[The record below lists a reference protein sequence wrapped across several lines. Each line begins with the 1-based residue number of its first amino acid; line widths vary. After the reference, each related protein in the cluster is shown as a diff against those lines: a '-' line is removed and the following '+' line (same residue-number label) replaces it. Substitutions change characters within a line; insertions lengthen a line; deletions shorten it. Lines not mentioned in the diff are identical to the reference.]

1 MVRMVVMA
9 TEGVEIKN
17 FRQESAE
24 IHSKALIIITIIANI
39 H

>member
-1 MVRMVVMA
+1 MVVMA

-24 IHSKALIIITIIANI
+24 IYSKAVIITVIANI

>member
-1 MVRMVVMA
+1 MA

-24 IHSKALIIITIIANI
+24 IYSKAVIIIYNNR
-39 H
+39 